1 MPEAHRIFIDYLRGR
16 NLKLTD
22 QRQEILSI
30 FLKTERHVSVEDMY
44 DIVRKKDSA
53 IGHAT
58 VFRTL
63 KLLRDAGIAK
73 EVDFG
78 DRIVRYEHKYGHRH
92 HDHLVCVECGSF
104 IEVFDERIEELQ
116 DKLCRNKGFLPHRH
130 KMEIYGV
137 CRNCRRKEGN

>member
-1 MPEAHRIFIDYLRGR
+1 
-16 NLKLTD
+16 
-22 QRQEILSI
+22 
-30 FLKTERHVSVEDMY
+30 
-44 DIVRKKDSA
+44 
-53 IGHAT
+53 
-58 VFRTL
+58 
-63 KLLRDAGIAK
+63 
-73 EVDFG
+73 VDFG

-137 CRNCRRKEGN
+137 CRN